1 MKFKLTY
8 IVIPIATILT
18 ACDNPHRTEVIQQAE
33 DMEMCRKASMK
44 AYVNGFGE
52 IKCSPKPEEYQNF
65 ERNKC
70 DEQD

>member
-18 ACDNPHRTEVIQQAE
+18 ACDNPHRTKVIQQAE

-44 AYVNGFGE
+44 AYVNGLDE

-65 ERNKC
+65 ERSECNAK
-70 DEQD
+70 

>member
-8 IVIPIATILT
+8 IVIPVAILLT
-18 ACDNPHRTEVIQQAE
+18 ACDNPPRTKTYQQAE

-44 AYVNGFGE
+44 AYVNEFGE

-65 ERNKC
+65 ERSKC
-70 DEQD
+70 DAK

>member
-18 ACDNPHRTEVIQQAE
+18 ACDTPYRNKVIQQAE
-33 DMEMCRKASMK
+33 DMEVCRKASMK
-44 AYVNGFGE
+44 AYVNGLGE

-65 ERNKC
+65 ERSEC
-70 DEQD
+70 DAK

>member
-18 ACDNPHRTEVIQQAE
+18 ACDNPYRTKVTQQAE
-33 DMEMCRKASMK
+33 DMEICRKASMK
-44 AYVNGFGE
+44 AYVNGLGE

-65 ERNKC
+65 ERSKC
-70 DEQD
+70 DAK

>member
-18 ACDNPHRTEVIQQAE
+18 ACDNPYRTKVTQQAE
-33 DMEMCRKASMK
+33 DMEVCRKASMK
-44 AYVNGFGE
+44 AYVNGLGE

-65 ERNKC
+65 ERSKC
-70 DEQD
+70 DAK